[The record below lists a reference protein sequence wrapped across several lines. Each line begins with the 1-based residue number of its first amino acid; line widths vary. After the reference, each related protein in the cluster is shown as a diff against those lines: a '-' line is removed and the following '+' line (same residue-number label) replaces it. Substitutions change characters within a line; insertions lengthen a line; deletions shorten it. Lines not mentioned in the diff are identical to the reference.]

1 VVPLLLTLTSDKG
14 ISIVIQPT
22 SKVLAL
28 VFIIFALPMQL
39 YAAGD
44 LTRQEPILINVQ
56 LGNVNNAHAFVP
68 DTINLETGKLY
79 RLVFTNP
86 SDHPHYFNSV
96 SMAQSVFTRKVQVN
110 DTDGKAIAEI
120 KGYVNEIEV
129 FPGGETEW
137 WFVPVKTGNFDDLKC
152 TIAGHT
158 EAGMVGTINI
168 R

>member
-1 VVPLLLTLTSDKG
+1 MLSTTRYKIPALT
-14 ISIVIQPT
+14 
-22 SKVLAL
+22 
-28 VFIIFALPMQL
+28 FIFATIPVQL

-44 LTRQEPILINVQ
+44 LTRQEPIIISVQ
-56 LGNVNNAHAFVP
+56 LGNEENKHVFVP

-79 RLVFTNP
+79 RLVLTNP

-110 DTDGKAIAEI
+110 GANGKAIAEV
-120 KGYVNEIEV
+120 KGHINEIEV
-129 FPGGETEW
+129 FPGGEAEW
-137 WFVPVKTGNFDDLKC
+137 WFVPVRTGSFDDLMC